1 MAFITK
7 PLAIDSNILI
17 FLDMDLE
24 DVHSPHD
31 DAFVIKIQISNA
43 LVNII
48 LVDNSSGV
56 SLFFDDA
63 VEKMEILDSV
73 NKGKTTIY
81 TFNGTLV

>member
-7 PLAIDSNILI
+7 PLAIDSNILM

-24 DVHSPHD
+24 DVYSPHD
-31 DAFVIKIQISNA
+31 DAFVIKIQITNA
-43 LVNII
+43 LVSSI
-48 LVDNSSGV
+48 LVDNGSGV

-63 VEKMEILDSV
+63 AEKMEILNSV